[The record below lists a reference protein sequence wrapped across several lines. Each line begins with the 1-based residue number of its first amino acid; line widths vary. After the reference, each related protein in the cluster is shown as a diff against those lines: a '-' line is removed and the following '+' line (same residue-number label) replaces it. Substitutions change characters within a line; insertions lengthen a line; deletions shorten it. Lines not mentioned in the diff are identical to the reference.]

1 MIQQKEKSNLMN
13 WELVSVNPNNK
24 IWNWKDLFCFWGS
37 NIQSIIGFSLIASLY
52 IVYQLN
58 FFVVLTGCIIG
69 SLLVYIFSNLI
80 GKPSQKHGIP
90 FPVFLRL
97 SMGVYGA
104 RYVAI
109 LRGLVGVFMFGVQ
122 TYFISKSVGY
132 LIRISL
138 FSIDGAI
145 LDKDIFLFFFMGMNT
160 IDWFSLIFTLWIQ
173 YLLFSNGQRLI
184 KAIINFST
192 LFVYLGLIIFFMI
205 LISENY
211 NEIKNS
217 FNDLFLQ
224 NNDVYNKE
232 NLIAILS
239 VAGTFFAYFSIIIV
253 NFGDFS
259 RYAKNESEV
268 NKGNLSLFLNLI
280 IFSFLAIFL
289 VLGSSVVFEKNLI
302 TVDRILTNP
311 TDIIGKFDDT
321 YLTFIALLFIL
332 VASASTNLVAN
343 YIPSQN
349 SIINFFP
356 NKSSL
361 RSSGLIIVFLGIIL
375 AVFWDPILSKI
386 GILSFIDTIGS
397 FFGPIAGVMLIDY
410 YFIKNKK
417 VINKDIFSS
426 NKDGAYYY
434 SGGWQIKSIY
444 SLFIGFIFASATIWN
459 AELSFLQP
467 FSWIIGAVFSSIT
480 YYLLASK

>member
-1 MIQQKEKSNLMN
+1 MN

-24 IWNWKDLFCFWGS
+24 IWNWKDFFCFWGS

-69 SLLVYIFSNLI
+69 SLLVYFFSNLI

-109 LRGLVGVFMFGVQ
+109 LRGLVGVFMFGIQ
-122 TYFISKSVGY
+122 AYFISKSIGY

-138 FSIDGAI
+138 FSIDSAI
-145 LDKDIFLFFFMGMNT
+145 LDKDIFLLFFMGLNT
-160 IDWFSLIFTLWIQ
+160 IDWLSLIFALWIQ
-173 YLLFSNGQRLI
+173 YLLFSNGQRFI

-217 FNDLFLQ
+217 FNDLFQ

-232 NLIAILS
+232 NLIALLS
-239 VAGTFFAYFSIIIV
+239 VAGTFFAYFSIVIV

-302 TVDRILTNP
+302 PVDRILTNP
-311 TDIIGKFDDT
+311 TDIIGKFDNT

-332 VASASTNLVAN
+332 VASASTNLIAN

-361 RSSGLIIVFLGIIL
+361 RSSGLIIVFLGLIF
-375 AVFWDPILSKI
+375 AVFWDPILSKV